1 MILKIISSFKN
12 HDFTQIKKQLEQN
25 KSIEAEMIQ

>member
-12 HDFTQIKKQLEQN
+12 HDFTQIKKQLEQK
-25 KSIEAEMIQ
+25 KSIEAELIQ